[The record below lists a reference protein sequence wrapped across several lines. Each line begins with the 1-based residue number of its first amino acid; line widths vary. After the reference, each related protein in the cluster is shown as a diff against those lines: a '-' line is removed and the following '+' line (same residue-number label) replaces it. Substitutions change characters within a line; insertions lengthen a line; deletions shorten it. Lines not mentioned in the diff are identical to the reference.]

1 MGDVMKNVSIASV
14 ALLATTSLFLG
25 GAYGADLSQQPVYKA
40 PVMVQPVYN
49 WTGCYVG
56 GNIGADWGRSDVT
69 AANTGS
75 GISWTNSGF
84 IGGGQIGCDYQF
96 YGHFVIGARNM
107 LEGTTLN
114 SGATFNGGPAA
125 GYTANSDTSW
135 VDLLTARIGYTA
147 MPELLIYFQG
157 GAAWTR
163 NNAYISAPNGAQVG
177 QVGGNRSGWT
187 IGGGLEWMF
196 APHWSTFLE
205 YNYMDFGTTSG
216 TAMVNN
222 VSYPLN
228 FQQDGQA
235 VLVGVNYR
243 F

>member
-1 MGDVMKNVSIASV
+1 MKILSITSA
-14 ALLATTSLFLG
+14 ALLATTSLLLAS
-25 GAYGADLSQQPVYKA
+25 AYAADLPQRPVYKA

-56 GNIGADWGRSDVT
+56 GNVGADWGRSSVT
-69 AANTGS
+69 AVNTGS
-75 GISWTNSGF
+75 GVSWTNSGF

-96 YGHFVIGARNM
+96 DGGFVIGARNM
-107 LEGTTLN
+107 LEGTSLSS
-114 SGATFNGGPAA
+114 SGTFNGGLAA
-125 GYTANSDTSW
+125 GYTASSDTSW
-135 VDLLTARIGYTA
+135 VDTLTARIGYTV
-147 MPELLIYFQG
+147 MPELLVYFQG

-163 NNAYISAPNGAQVG
+163 NNAYVSDPNGVQVA

-196 APHWSTFLE
+196 IPHWSAFLE

-216 TAMVNN
+216 TAVING
-222 VSYPLN
+222 VGYPLDL
-228 FQQDGQA
+228 QRDGQA